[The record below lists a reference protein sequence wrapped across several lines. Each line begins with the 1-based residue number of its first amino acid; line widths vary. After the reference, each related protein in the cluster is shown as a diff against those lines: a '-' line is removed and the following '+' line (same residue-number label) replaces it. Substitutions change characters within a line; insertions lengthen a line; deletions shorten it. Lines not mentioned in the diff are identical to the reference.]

1 MKLRIKLRSKNE
13 TANLLRSAISTL
25 RTKIPVVLRLYSNT
39 PIEAILSP
47 SQLSK
52 PFIEWNTLESIKNS
66 ANKLKTKKL
75 MVDNDIPTAE
85 YWEAADFIENKEQIF
100 EEHKNIIAK
109 KINGSKGIGMKLFH
123 SIEEYNEWVSNEG
136 PNLKEY
142 FFERYYNYN
151 REYRIHL
158 FNGEM
163 IYTNRKMLKEDAE
176 ERWYRNDSNSVWY
189 LETNPLFDK
198 PVNFDKI
205 VEDCKKLQ
213 ELTGLNF
220 SSFDIRIQS
229 SKHKDPKYI
238 ILETNS
244 GSSMGEGTALAYKNA
259 IEKYLIDNNLLS

>member
-39 PIEAILSP
+39 PIEAILSR

-52 PFIEWNTLESIKNS
+52 PFIEWNTLEAIKNS
-66 ANKLKTKKL
+66 SNKLKTKKL

-85 YWEAADFIENKEQIF
+85 YWTSNDFIENKENIF
-100 EEHKNIIAK
+100 EEYKVIIAK
-109 KINGSKGIGMKLFH
+109 RICGSKGIGMKLFH
-123 SIEEYNEWVSNEG
+123 SIEEYNEWIENEG

-142 FFERYYNYN
+142 FFEKYYNYN

-189 LETNPLFDK
+189 LETNPIFDR

-205 VEDCKKLQ
+205 IEDCKKLQ
-213 ELTGLNF
+213 ELTRLNF
-220 SSFDIRIQS
+220 SSFDIRVQS
-229 SKHKDPKYI
+229 SKHEDPKYI

-244 GSSMGEGTALAYKNA
+244 GSSMGEGTAQAYKNA
-259 IEKYLIDNNLLS
+259 IEKYLTENNLLS